1 MNQGKSIIIIPTFNE
16 IENISL
22 IIPQVLAQ
30 NPDFHVLV
38 VDDHSPDGTAQK
50 VKQMMP
56 GHPNRIHLI
65 ERKGKQGLGTAY
77 IAGFHFALQNGY
89 SWVFEMDADFSHD
102 PADLTRLQNALTEWN
117 CDVTIGSRYVDK
129 GGVINWPLD
138 RKLLSYGASLY
149 VRLITFM
156 NIKDPTAGFKCYKAQ
171 VLHAMDLSKI
181 KFIGY
186 AFQIEMKYYAYQLG
200 FRLKEVPIIF
210 KDRMRGKSKMH
221 GKIVY
226 EAITGVLAMRF
237 KALKGYY
244 KRRKPTV

>member
-1 MNQGKSIIIIPTFNE
+1 MNQGKSIIIIPTYNE

-22 IIPQVLAQ
+22 IIPKVLAQ
-30 NPDFHVLV
+30 NPDYHVLV

-50 VKQMMP
+50 VKQMIP
-56 GHPNRIHLI
+56 GYPNRVYLI
-65 ERKGKQGLGTAY
+65 ERKGKLGLGTAY

-117 CDVTIGSRYVDK
+117 CHVTIGSRYVDK
-129 GGVINWPLD
+129 GGVKNWPLD

-156 NIKDPTAGFKCYKAQ
+156 NIKDPTAGFICYQ
-171 VLHAMDLSKI
+171 TEVLKAMDLDKI
-181 KFIGY
+181 RFIGY

-200 FRLKEVPIIF
+200 FRLKEVPIVF
-210 KDRMRGKSKMH
+210 KDRVRGKSKMH
-221 GKIVY
+221 GKIVF

-244 KRRKPTV
+244 QRRKPDH